1 MAVIKALPAQILTF
15 KTSADLVEGDF
26 VVIDSSADM
35 TVVKAGAGVEA
46 DGVVAVAPEFGLVSI
61 LINKPVVEL
70 VVDADV
76 TAGSDVEVGASG
88 GVQTVATG
96 KKVGVALK
104 TATATNKTWVALTV

>member
-15 KTSADLVEGDF
+15 KTEADLAEGDF

-35 TVVKAGAGVEA
+35 SVVKAGAGVEA

-61 LINKPVVEL
+61 LINKPVLEL

-76 TAGSDVEVGASG
+76 QAGADVEVGTSG
-88 GVQTVATG
+88 GVAPLSAGV
-96 KKVGVALK
+96 KVGVALK
-104 TATATNKTWVALTV
+104 VATATNKTWVALTV

>member
-15 KTSADLVEGDF
+15 KTSADLAEGDF

-76 TAGSDVEVGASG
+76 TSGSDVEVGST
-88 GVQTVATG
+88 GVAPLNTG